1 MNIRKRSFTLK
12 QRQNNEMIAL
22 PKIYFGRSFF
32 KKIIDYHFAVE
43 VKIFETTVK
52 RRQKMDK

>member
-1 MNIRKRSFTLK
+1 MK
-12 QRQNNEMIAL
+12 QRQSNEMIAL

-43 VKIFETTVK
+43 VKIFETTGK
-52 RRQKMDK
+52 GIQKMDK